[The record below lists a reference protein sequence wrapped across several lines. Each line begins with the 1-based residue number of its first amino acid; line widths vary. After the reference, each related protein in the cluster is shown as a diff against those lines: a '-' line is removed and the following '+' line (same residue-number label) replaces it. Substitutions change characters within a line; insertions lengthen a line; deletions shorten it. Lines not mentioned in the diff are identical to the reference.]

1 MRDPG
6 ETPPHQWVPL
16 LRPHVPDPVILD
28 WLHLLGVFRTREPIW
43 RTSDLRALWHCSQ
56 PAVSRRTQALIRY
69 GLASRFSHYRSVNR
83 AWMYRIHAHPGP
95 EAFGL
100 VLPTHDR

>member
-1 MRDPG
+1 MLRHRVP
-6 ETPPHQWVPL
+6 ET
-16 LRPHVPDPVILD
+16 VILD
-28 WLHLLGVFRTREPIW
+28 WLHLRSMSMRQREPIYS
-43 RTSDLRALWHCSQ
+43 TSTLRLFWHCSQ

-69 GLASRFSHYRSVNR
+69 GLASRFNHYRSVNR

-100 VLPTHDR
+100 VLSDRA

>member
-1 MRDPG
+1 MRGPD

-16 LRPHVPDPVILD
+16 LRHHVPDQVILD
-28 WLHLLGVFRTREPIW
+28 WLHLLGVFRTREPIDS
-43 RTSDLRALWHCSQ
+43 TADLRGLWHCSQ

-69 GLASRFSHYRSVNR
+69 GLASRFNEYRSTNR
-83 AWMYRIHAHPGP
+83 SRLYRIHAHPGP

-100 VLPTHDR
+100 VLPPDDR